1 MVAPNPH
8 RAGEEAE
15 AQRGHG
21 GKGGAGTPGRRP
33 QVLPSQGTEGGG
45 PGLAFGFQRS
55 AELGEQ
61 ANMRRCQPRRPASVK
76 RAAAP
81 VERRR
86 LASGGPRVCPC
97 HLTRSLP
104 HHRGC
109 EWALRA
115 HCSPHPCD
123 SSPFAH
129 QKLEERRHLKLRL
142 KPLFTHHLAYRLRHS
157 PGRGGRPLAPFS
169 EGGTETRGRE
179 VGQLSGEAGPG
190 AEPSTA

>member
-86 LASGGPRVCPC
+86 PASGGPRVCPC

-115 HCSPHPCD
+115 HCSPHPKTLRFQPLCTSEVRRETSFEATSQATIHT
-123 SSPFAH
+123 SS
-129 QKLEERRHLKLRL
+129 RL
-142 KPLFTHHLAYRLRHS
+142 PPAAQSRAGWAS
-157 PGRGGRPLAPFS
+157 PCPIFRGGH
-169 EGGTETRGRE
+169 
-179 VGQLSGEAGPG
+179 
-190 AEPSTA
+190 